1 MNKSQKIK
9 LAIAAINQSGKSYQ
23 VLNELNGMPQHIR
36 IAGFG
41 DVYPA
46 TGTWIGVD
54 KKWHRKDH
62 DGFIEA
68 VLGKKV
74 SAQQE
79 KPKNTASRAKLEQR
93 VNDLEEHVAW
103 LEDELSKIKSNVLLL
118 G

>member
-9 LAIAAINQSGKSYQ
+9 LAISAIEKSGKSYQ

-46 TGTWIGVD
+46 TGTWIGTD

-68 VLGKKV
+68 VLGRKMP
-74 SAQQE
+74 
-79 KPKNTASRAKLEQR
+79 KPQDKAKNTASRAKLEQR

-103 LEDELSKIKSNVLLL
+103 LEDELSKLKSNVLPL